1 MLQPNDRRHLFE
13 SLRPPEGYTLDAA
26 IGTTFTLE
34 LLALLTAPLAFT
46 TFDWADE
53 AGHLKRSPQ
62 ALLATMQQ
70 YADRISIFCQTGKIA
85 IPKTHSLLYSY
96 LEGCVIEVNAPR
108 SGGIFHPKIWV
119 LRFSADN
126 QPIRYRFL
134 CLSRNLTFDR
144 AWDTLLV
151 LDGQLMTHHEEIA
164 TNRALSD
171 FVAALPQLAHNPPI
185 AQRIQTE
192 VDRMQTELRHV
203 QFELPPG
210 FEQLR
215 FHSLGLK
222 GSSPSPISGPIDR
235 LLVMAPFVSEKR
247 LQQLGQQGKRNVL
260 ISRSEA
266 LDRIPATTL
275 GTFAQLYQISP
286 AANPDTAE
294 VNSDL
299 PTQPPLVGLHAKL
312 YLAEAGQKSR
322 LWTGSANATNAAFE
336 HNVEFLV
343 ELIGSKQRF
352 GIDTLL
358 AFQEHE
364 VSFRSLLEPF
374 TPPPEPQET
383 DETLHQLAKVAE
395 SKLLKLQLSAH
406 VLPAEEPDR
415 YCLQLRWGGNE
426 RWEFPPDVTVRC
438 YPMTRADLSTPLL
451 PKTRTQIEFQPLTC
465 QALTSFFAFEI
476 WTRADREKI
485 GAFLL
490 NVPLEG
496 VPDNRRQQLLRS
508 LLENKNQVL
517 KLLLF
522 LLAEGKAD
530 ARELINLIS
539 DGTAQVEK
547 GTDSPG
553 QSHLSLFPLF
563 EAMVR
568 ALDRNPAKLDHI
580 ARLVEDLRQLPA
592 EEQLLPEGFEA
603 IWSPIYAARQRLTP

>member
-1 MLQPNDRRHLFE
+1 
-13 SLRPPEGYTLDAA
+13 
-26 IGTTFTLE
+26 
-34 LLALLTAPLAFT
+34 
-46 TFDWADE
+46 
-53 AGHLKRSPQ
+53 
-62 ALLATMQQ
+62 
-70 YADRISIFCQTGKIA
+70 
-85 IPKTHSLLYSY
+85 
-96 LEGCVIEVNAPR
+96 
-108 SGGIFHPKIWV
+108 
-119 LRFSADN
+119 
-126 QPIRYRFL
+126 
-134 CLSRNLTFDR
+134 
-144 AWDTLLV
+144 
-151 LDGQLMTHHEEIA
+151 
-164 TNRALSD
+164 
-171 FVAALPQLAHNPPI
+171 
-185 AQRIQTE
+185 
-192 VDRMQTELRHV
+192 
-203 QFELPPG
+203 
-210 FEQLR
+210 
-215 FHSLGLK
+215 
-222 GSSPSPISGPIDR
+222 
-235 LLVMAPFVSEKR
+235 MAPFVSEKR

-260 ISRSEA
+260 ISRAEA

-299 PTQPPLVGLHAKL
+299 PTQTPLVGLHAKL
-312 YLAEAGQKSR
+312 YVAEAGQQSR

-336 HNVEFLV
+336 RNVEFLV
-343 ELIGSKQRF
+343 ELIASKQRF

-383 DETLHQLAKVAE
+383 DETLQQLAKAAE

-415 YCLQLRWGGNE
+415 YCLQLRWGGSE
-426 RWEFPPDVTVRC
+426 GLEFPPDVTVRC
-438 YPMTRADLSTPLL
+438 YPMTRADLSTPFTS
-451 PKTRTQIEFQPLTC
+451 KTRTSIDFQPLTC
-465 QALTSFFAFEI
+465 QALTSFFAFEV
-476 WTRADREKI
+476 WTRDGHEKI
-485 GAFLL
+485 SAFLL
-490 NVPLEG
+490 NVPLAG

-508 LLENKNQVL
+508 LLENKHQVL

-539 DGTAQVEK
+539 DGATQVGK
-547 GTDSPG
+547 GSDTPG
-553 QSHLSLFPLF
+553 RSQRSLFPLF

-603 IWSPIYAARQRLTP
+603 IWFPIYAARQRLTP